1 MKHLIVIVLAI
12 FSNTLCAQSLIDIY
26 KNGTVKLIPDAT
38 YAQGNDWEKVFV
50 NYYDTLYNKPMG
62 ERKSIIMTSDGSV
75 IVNHQ
80 YRNFYSRF
88 DPNGKFI
95 EEFGIINS
103 AGKQLN
109 HTNPIKGV
117 LNNTFFTGLDN
128 MGNMICFDFTGK
140 YIKTLKLN
148 YMTRDMIPLSNNKFA
163 VVGWVIWATKFR
175 DFVAVVDYDTN
186 EEKIIWDYF
195 TDRNDDFNNE
205 HSALFHYSYRFEKG
219 GAISYTTM
227 PFMKNTGLNSPPQI
241 ALVKNQLVI
250 TLPVTGEILT
260 YSIDG
265 KLVSKE
271 KITWSSNQISV
282 DEQKEIQ
289 KNAIEKFEKN
299 FMFGGSCISEEE
311 IKKVRE
317 TILQHMKDDLNR
329 ITTPI
334 QKPYFASV
342 IKDSDDNLLFFE
354 MPEETGA
361 NKFNVWV
368 YNDGGNFVGQCSF
381 VCDDFNLSITP
392 SKMVF
397 HNGYIYSLQ
406 TLKETTGNPLRLVR
420 FKLVGSN
427 N

>member
-1 MKHLIVIVLAI
+1 MTRLII
-12 FSNTLCAQSLIDIY
+12 FLLFIGSNSLFAQSLIDIY
-26 KNGTVKLIPDAT
+26 KMGTIKLVPDQA
-38 YAQGNDWEKVFV
+38 YAQGNNWEKVFL
-50 NYYDTLYNKPMG
+50 NYYDTIYNRSMG
-62 ERKSIIMTSDGSV
+62 ERKSIVMTPDGSV
-75 IVNHQ
+75 IVNHE

-88 DPNGKFI
+88 DPSGKFI

-103 AGKQLN
+103 SGRQLN
-109 HTNPIKGV
+109 NTKPIRGV

-128 MGNMICFDFTGK
+128 MGNMICCDFSGK

-163 VVGWVIWATKFR
+163 VVGWVVWATKFR
-175 DFVAVVDYDTN
+175 DFVAIVDYDTN

-195 TDRNDDFNNE
+195 TDWNDERNDE
-205 HSALFHYSYRFEKG
+205 HSAMFHYSYRFEKG
-219 GAISYTTM
+219 GSISYTTM
-227 PFMKNTGLNSPPQI
+227 PFLKYTGLNSPPQI
-241 ALVKNQLVI
+241 AFVKNQLVI

-260 YSIDG
+260 YTIDG
-265 KLVSKE
+265 KLVSQE
-271 KITWSSNQISV
+271 KINWAANEISV
-282 DEQKEIQ
+282 EEQKEIQ
-289 KNAIEKFEKN
+289 KNAIEKFENN
-299 FMFGGSCISEEE
+299 FMVGGTRISEEDVKKAKE
-311 IKKVRE
+311 I
-317 TILQHMKDDLNR
+317 ILQHMREDLNR

-334 QKPYFASV
+334 QKPCFASI

-354 MPEETGA
+354 IPEETGA

-368 YNDGGNFVGQCSF
+368 YNNGGNFIGQCSF
-381 VCDDFNLSITP
+381 ECDDYNLSITP

-406 TLKETTGNPLRLVR
+406 TIKETTGNPLRLVR